1 MVLDTPSTL
10 LLPMR
15 LDVVDLSSSRAS
27 GNNQEAALTVAKA
40 GVFGL

>member
-1 MVLDTPSTL
+1 MVFDTPSTL

-15 LDVVDLSSSRAS
+15 LDIVDLSSSRAA